1 MIAHG
6 VDVDHP
12 AIRRIPAMALD
23 PDSDLGELPVTVAV
37 GPLVPAQVAAA
48 LAAGAARAERM
59 LAASLIHG
67 AALGLRGNVR
77 VVGPALSRALLPR
90 VAA

>member
-1 MIAHG
+1 LIANG
-6 VDVDHP
+6 VDLDHP
-12 AIRRIPAMALD
+12 AIRRVPAMQLD

-37 GPLVPAQVAAA
+37 GPLAPAQVAEA
-48 LAAGAARAERM
+48 LTAGAARAERM
-59 LAASLIHG
+59 LAAGLIHG
-67 AALGLRGNVR
+67 AALGLQGEVR